1 MQECQALRAELSRL
15 RPGSSLLHSSSASAS
30 APSTP
35 TPRSRAT
42 SPTSPTPY
50 SPAVHSPLASRTIT
64 SSLHTRSASVAPSSG
79 LLHRSTTPAVRSHT
93 STAASIMRSE
103 SARPSTPHKPR
114 RLSMSSNLT
123 PPKVIRSTSNESSS
137 DEIQTQKERE
147 REKQKEKDAKRVQLI
162 QRWIPS
168 LESTSPPT
176 GRYGYYPGVAP
187 PSPLSA
193 SASRSRTVSS
203 AAAAAAAPLA
213 PPFRYKTP
221 LSANSP

>member
-15 RPGSSLLHSSSASAS
+15 RPGHSLLHSSTASAS
-30 APSTP
+30 APTTP

-50 SPAVHSPLASRTIT
+50 SPSVHSPLASPFATRTIT
-64 SSLHTRSASVAPSSG
+64 ASQHARSASVAPSSG
-79 LLHRSTTPAVRSHT
+79 LLHRSATPSVRSQA
-93 STAASIMRSE
+93 STAASILRSE

-114 RLSMSSNLT
+114 RLSISSSLT

-137 DEIQTQKERE
+137 DEILSQKERDQ
-147 REKQKEKDAKRVQLI
+147 EKQKEKDAKRVQLI

-168 LESTSPPT
+168 LESTSPPNTRYLGSAIPTPIPT
-176 GRYGYYPGVAP
+176 GRSRIV
-187 PSPLSA
+187 SA
-193 SASRSRTVSS
+193 SS
-203 AAAAAAAPLA
+203 AATPIA